1 MVTAQILGR
10 DQSNLAEADL
20 AIQEED
26 HLGRPVRFEWE
37 KAVMLG
43 PAQHSMASDCL
54 LVALIEKV
62 AHPSSLVEAG
72 LSILAEGH
80 PASKTVI

>member
-1 MVTAQILGR
+1 MALVVTAQILEAG
-10 DQSNLAEADL
+10 DQSSLAEVDL

-37 KAVMLG
+37 KAAILG

-62 AHPSSLVEAG
+62 AHRSSLVE
-72 LSILAEGH
+72 GH
-80 PASKTVI
+80 LASKTAI

>member
-1 MVTAQILGR
+1 MAQILEAG
-10 DQSNLAEADL
+10 DQSKLAEADL

-37 KAVMLG
+37 KAVILG

-62 AHPSSLVEAG
+62 THGPSLVEG
-72 LSILAEGH
+72 HLASRTRIY
-80 PASKTVI
+80 PPYCVMR